1 MDLSGSLE
9 LRHIKHR
16 HCMNKWTFTSPNWAV
31 LRFRDSGP
39 LLTNY
44 ISCCLKKTYPRG
56 VMNSWWLNLDF
67 FPLPLHC
74 VCVRV
79 CVWVK
84 AGPLSRPCV
93 EGHTDDSDL
102 LLDVFLQKT
111 KLRFSAFTLKTTNT
125 STKQLQPSHS
135 VADKL
140 GLQVDLILL
149 DS

>member
-16 HCMNKWTFTSPNWAV
+16 HCMKKWTFTSPNWAV
-31 LRFRDSGP
+31 LRFQDSGP

-44 ISCCLKKTYPRG
+44 ISCCLKKT
-56 VMNSWWLNLDF
+56 
-67 FPLPLHC
+67 LPEGCDEFMMAEPGLLSPALTLC
-74 VCVRV
+74 VYV

-111 KLRFSAFTLKTTNT
+111 KLRFSAFTLKTTKT